1 MCTELDLHIGPRF
14 DSEGQIL
21 IMSWRGRKRS
31 EKAYCIFSRLGASG
45 GTLLLLIGLCY
56 SQRESLG

>member
-1 MCTELDLHIGPRF
+1 MCTELDLHIGPRS

-21 IMSWRGRKRS
+21 IVSWRGRKRS
-31 EKAYCIFSRLGASG
+31 EKAYRIFFHLGAPG
-45 GTLLLLIGLCY
+45 GALLLLTGLCS